1 MNPWLV
7 AESKWARE
15 KALECR
21 NRAENLADPKWVKRR
36 LKQIARDEADVL
48 AVVRQWMRLVSERSM
63 LRDNEERASEI
74 TRAERDAEHW
84 EQIAAEQSAR
94 LEHNES
100 YQGALV
106 PDPSG

>member
-21 NRAENLADPKWVKRR
+21 NRARQLGDPAWRRRR
-36 LKQIARDEADVL
+36 LTVIHDSERDLKELVRRHLKLISERYEIEDDEVRSELIARL
-48 AVVRQWMRLVSERSM
+48 
-63 LRDNEERASEI
+63 
-74 TRAERDAEHW
+74 ERDAEHW
-84 EQIAAEQSAR
+84 DQIAVEQSAR